1 MTIFEKVKK
10 KADLCF
16 ISLVTWLLFFFFWNL
31 ICWVGKLGLVVR
43 AKIVSIMQ
51 ILIDFFLRQSQ
62 IHCWLEILVTQK
74 SYANSSLV
82 LFGGIRVKKVG
93 GAGKNGGENCLS
105 HVWLGPMLGHYI
117 MYWGNKS
124 FIPCRCFLF
133 KKPKKDEKYSQFWND
148 CTKTLQYKVI
158 VSWPEKLL
166 SCYFIQNLP
175 SAHPFPS

>member
-1 MTIFEKVKK
+1 MHSFRKK
-10 KADLCF
+10 RKENSTTTTYSGV
-16 ISLVTWLLFFFFWNL
+16 ILFFL
-31 ICWVGKLGLVVR
+31 KLDLLGGQIGTYGEGKNCVNYANFDR
-43 AKIVSIMQ
+43 F
-51 ILIDFFLRQSQ
+51 FFLRQSQ
-62 IHCWLEILVTQK
+62 THCWLEILVTQK

-82 LFGGIRVKKVG
+82 LFGGLELKKWG
-93 GAGKNGGENCLS
+93 GAGVKGDENCLS

-166 SCYFIQNLP
+166 SCYLIQNLP
-175 SAHPFPS
+175 SAHPFP